1 MIIMI
6 IDDHDYHN
14 HERDYDNDHL
24 GPLLVE
30 CIEVDVAKME
40 DWGEHLD
47 KEKIDKLNNLIWF
60 LWN

>member
-40 DWGEHLD
+40 D
-47 KEKIDKLNNLIWF
+47 
-60 LWN
+60 